1 MTTATAKRK
10 PEAIEPQALPVTF
23 DEIARRKMRERIVAY
38 REIVTRRADGKTITV
53 SDMEQAGDLLDH
65 LGLPGFAFERDTEA
79 VLRFRAAA
87 AKMQAAVDAVPAA
100 KQRAEELA
108 AEIEAQRQRLV
119 ALREEHRLAVAKA
132 NKPQAYVASV
142 VTLENEH
149 ATVLGDLDVAVR
161 LRLAELDRRKQGGA
175 A

>member
-1 MTTATAKRK
+1 MTTATAKKK
-10 PEAIEPQALPVTF
+10 PEAIEALPVTF

-53 SDMEQAGDLLDH
+53 TDMEQLADLLDH
-65 LGLPGFAFERDTEA
+65 LGLPGFAFDRDAEA
-79 VLRFRAAA
+79 VLKFRAAA

-108 AEIEAQRQRLV
+108 AEIEVQRQRLV
-119 ALREEHRLAVAKA
+119 ALREEHRLAVAKSH
-132 NKPQAYVASV
+132 KPQAYVASV

-161 LRLAELDRRKQGGA
+161 LRLAELDRRKHQGGA
-175 A
+175 T

>member
-1 MTTATAKRK
+1 MTTATAKKK
-10 PEAIEPQALPVTF
+10 PEAIEPLPVSF
-23 DEIARRKMRERIVAY
+23 SEIARRKLRERIVAY

-53 SDMEQAGDLLDH
+53 SDIEKAGELLDL
-65 LGLPGFAFERDTEA
+65 LGLPGFAFDRDAEA

-87 AKMQAAVDAVPAA
+87 AKLQGAVDAVPAA

-108 AEIEAQRQRLV
+108 AEIEVQRQRLV
-119 ALREEHRLAVAKA
+119 ALREEHRLTVAKA
-132 NKPQAYVASV
+132 NKPHAYTASV

-149 ATVLGDLDVAVR
+149 PTVLAALDEAVR

>member
-1 MTTATAKRK
+1 MTTATAKKRA
-10 PEAIEPQALPVTF
+10 EAIEALPVTF

-38 REIVTRRADGKTITV
+38 REIVTRRADGKTISVT
-53 SDMEQAGDLLDH
+53 DMEQAGDLLDH

-108 AEIEAQRQRLV
+108 AEIEVQRQRLV
-119 ALREEHRLAVAKA
+119 ALREEHRLAVARVG
-132 NKPQAYVASV
+132 KPSAYTASV
-142 VTLENEH
+142 AMLQNDHPV
-149 ATVLGDLDVAVR
+149 VLGDLDVAVR
-161 LRLAELDRRKQGGA
+161 FRLAELDRRKQGGA
-175 A
+175 T

>member
-10 PEAIEPQALPVTF
+10 PEAIEPLPVTF

-53 SDMEQAGDLLDH
+53 TDMEQLADLLDH
-65 LGLPGFAFERDTEA
+65 LGLPGFAFERDAEA

-119 ALREEHRLAVAKA
+119 ALREEHRLAVAKG
-132 NKPQAYVASV
+132 NKPQAYTASV

-149 ATVLGDLDVAVR
+149 PVVLAELDEAVR
-161 LRLAELDRRKQGGA
+161 VRLAELDRRKHQGGA

>member
-1 MTTATAKRK
+1 MTTATAKKK
-10 PEAIEPQALPVTF
+10 PEAIEPLPVTF
-23 DEIARRKMRERIVAY
+23 DEIARRKVRERIVAY

-53 SDMEQAGDLLDH
+53 TDMEMAGDLLDH

-79 VLRFRAAA
+79 VLKSRAAA
-87 AKMQAAVDAVPAA
+87 AKLQGAVDAVPAA

-108 AEIEAQRQRLV
+108 AEIEVQRQRLV
-119 ALREEHRLAVAKA
+119 ALREEHRLTVAKA
-132 NKPQAYVASV
+132 NKPHAYTASV

-149 ATVLGDLDVAVR
+149 PTVLAALDEAVR

>member
-1 MTTATAKRK
+1 MTTATAKKK
-10 PEAIEPQALPVTF
+10 PEAIEPLPVSF
-23 DEIARRKMRERIVAY
+23 SEIAARKLRERIVAY

-53 SDMEQAGDLLDH
+53 TDMEQAGELLDH

-87 AKMQAAVDAVPAA
+87 AKMQAAVDAAPAA

-119 ALREEHRLAVAKA
+119 ALREEHRLTVAKSH
-132 NKPQAYVASV
+132 KPQAYTATV

-149 ATVLGDLDVAVR
+149 PTVLADLDVAVR
-161 LRLAELDRRKQGGA
+161 VRLAELDRRKHQGGA

>member
-10 PEAIEPQALPVTF
+10 PEAIEPLPVTF
-23 DEIARRKMRERIVAY
+23 SEIAARKMRERVVAY

-53 SDMEQAGDLLDH
+53 SDIEKAGELLDL
-65 LGLPGFAFERDTEA
+65 LGLPGFAFDRDTEA
-79 VLRFRAAA
+79 LVKFRAAA
-87 AKMQAAVDAVPAA
+87 AKLQAAVDAVPGAR
-100 KQRAEELA
+100 QRAEELA
-108 AEIEAQRQRLV
+108 AEIEVQRQRLV

-132 NKPQAYVASV
+132 NKPQAYTASV

-149 ATVLGDLDVAVR
+149 PVVLADLDVAVR
-161 LRLAELDRRKQGGA
+161 LRLAELDRRKHQGGA